1 MWRSIVRTGGV
12 DVSSSLNGAGGLAQ
26 LEALPVD
33 SLHERE
39 ACIDGEVES
48 LILYRDAVGNVRGWL
63 NICPH
68 AGRRLDWSPGQ
79 FLRSKQGE
87 LVCAVHGATF
97 ALPQGV
103 CVAGPCRGESLRKVA
118 LLCENGEIRL
128 AATAQ

>member
-1 MWRSIVRTGGV
+1 VLANVHDLAPNSVHACE
-12 DVSSSLNGAGGLAQ
+12 VS
-26 LEALPVD
+26 
-33 SLHERE
+33 
-39 ACIDGEVES
+39 IDGELES
-48 LILYRDAVGNVRGWL
+48 LILYRDAAGDVRGWL

-103 CVAGPCRGESLRKVA
+103 CVAGPCRGESLREVA

-128 AATAQ
+128 AAPAQ

>member
-1 MWRSIVRTGGV
+1 M
-12 DVSSSLNGAGGLAQ
+12 
-26 LEALPVD
+26 D

-103 CVAGPCRGESLRKVA
+103 CVAGPCRGECLREVA
-118 LLCENGEIRL
+118 LCCVDGEIRL
-128 AATAQ
+128 AVA

>member
-1 MWRSIVRTGGV
+1 MLANVHDLAPNSVHACE
-12 DVSSSLNGAGGLAQ
+12 VS
-26 LEALPVD
+26 
-33 SLHERE
+33 
-39 ACIDGEVES
+39 IDGELES
-48 LILYRDAVGNVRGWL
+48 LILYRDAAGDVRGWL
-63 NICPH
+63 NLCPH